1 MPCGLAQELDSLYV
15 YVWERKNVWTESFR
29 VLVLLGSSIGCW
41 MLWDCYVIPQRE
53 VLFEWPNQK
62 SIAIKKKS
70 SDEQSFTVTT
80 GLCFDIP
87 PPPPPIHILFCITF
101 FRMSLMC
108 DFKSQTAFTNK
119 YFKCYF
125 SWHQHWYTIIF
136 FVNVLNKNVIYS
148 GFISI
153 KCFSIFHIYICILFY
168 LYIL

>member
-1 MPCGLAQELDSLYV
+1 MCERRVSGFWCCLAAVLDAGCCETAMLYLRERCFLNGLIKSQSPLKRNPATSNHSQSPRL
-15 YVWERKNVWTESFR
+15 T
-29 VLVLLGSSIGCW
+29 SSI
-41 MLWDCYVIPQRE
+41 
-53 VLFEWPNQK
+53 
-62 SIAIKKKS
+62 
-70 SDEQSFTVTT
+70 
-80 GLCFDIP
+80 LCFDI

-108 DFKSQTAFTNK
+108 DFKSQTAFQKK

-153 KCFSIFHIYICILFY
+153 KCFSIFYIYICILFY